1 MKFIKDT
8 LAKPNLLPLE
18 AGGKHYDNEIIRTEN
33 RMWTTGFIGMT
44 WFTSFHHLFIN
55 YIYMNIYEK

>member
-18 AGGKHYDNEIIRTEN
+18 PVGNIMIMKLDRI

-55 YIYMNIYEK
+55 YIYEYI

>member
-1 MKFIKDT
+1 MKFIKGT
-8 LAKPNLLPLE
+8 LAKLNLLPLK
-18 AGGKHYDNEIIRTEN
+18 AVGKHYDNEIIRTEI

-55 YIYMNIYEK
+55 YLYEYI

>member
-18 AGGKHYDNEIIRTEN
+18 AVGKHYDNEILRTEI
-33 RMWTTGFIGMT
+33 RMWIPGTV
-44 WFTSFHHLFIN
+44 
-55 YIYMNIYEK
+55 